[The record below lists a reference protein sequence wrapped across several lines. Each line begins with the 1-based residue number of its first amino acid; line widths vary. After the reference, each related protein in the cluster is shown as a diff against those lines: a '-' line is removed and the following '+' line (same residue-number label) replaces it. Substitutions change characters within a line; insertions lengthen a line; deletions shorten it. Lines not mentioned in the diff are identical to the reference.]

1 MAKLMSRDALE
12 RFFGYNSHFFL
23 SFQSNLVRYA
33 IGDFVYYDSEEVE
46 SILTPKAK
54 KHFREYQE
62 RNPLQ
67 FVEYNFEENAE
78 RGKESKMH

>member
-1 MAKLMSRDALE
+1 MAKLMSMDTLE
-12 RFFGYNSHFFL
+12 RFFEYNSNFFL
-23 SFQSNLVRYA
+23 RFQSNLVRYA
-33 IGDFVYYDSEEVE
+33 IGDFVYYDSKEVE